1 MLGLL
6 GHLDES
12 GEQKVKQIL
21 DIFLKEADQNSGK
34 EHGLW
39 SRVDLGLSPSP
50 SLPAE

>member
-6 GHLDES
+6 WHLDES
-12 GEQKVKQIL
+12 GEQKIKQIL

-39 SRVDLGLSPSP
+39 SQIDLGLSPSP
-50 SLPAE
+50 SLAS